1 MATEKYIWTESSE
14 KILLESI
21 INYRK
26 KHKDKALSYLY
37 RPLSNRLDVSMT
49 DLRVKI
55 FVEGYQKMN
64 LEELEEVYR
73 IDFIEPEL
81 RRQARE
87 EYNRKQWLES
97 CKQTGLK
104 KKSEVE
110 ELWITGNLNVGDEIK
125 VSGYHG
131 IEEFTTIGR
140 VVKEYPR
147 YYLIDTGK
155 YKTTVLK

>member
-37 RPLSNRLDVSMT
+37 RPLSNRLDVPMT

-73 IDFIEPEL
+73 INFIEPEL

-97 CKQTGLK
+97 CKQTGL
-104 KKSEVE
+104 
-110 ELWITGNLNVGDEIK
+110 I
-125 VSGYHG
+125 
-131 IEEFTTIGR
+131 R
-140 VVKEYPR
+140 PR
-147 YYLIDTGK
+147 RYLLLIQILLLL
-155 YKTTVLK
+155 YL